1 MIRSTTVIGVLRN
14 GRGAMACDGQ
24 VTFNDS
30 VLKKGARKIRRL
42 YQDQVLAG
50 FAGSGADSLTLLERF
65 EEKLNAYSGNLSRAA
80 IELAKMWRTDRILRQ
95 LDALLLVMDRSHL
108 FIISG
113 KGDVVEPDEPV
124 AAIGSG
130 GNFALAAAKALL
142 RTTSLE
148 AKEIASLSIQIASEI
163 CIYTNDTISLEVIE
177 GGQP

>member
-1 MIRSTTVIGVLRN
+1 MIKSTTVIGVLRD
-14 GRGAMACDGQ
+14 GKGAMACDGQ

-42 YQDQVLAG
+42 YQERVLAG

-65 EEKLNAYSGNLSRAA
+65 EEKLNAYGGNLPRAA

-95 LDALLLVMDRSHL
+95 LDALLLVMDCSHL
-108 FIISG
+108 LIISG

-142 RTTSLE
+142 RNTNLE
-148 AKEIASLSIQIASEI
+148 AKEIARLSIQIASEI
-163 CIYTNDTISLEVIE
+163 CIYTNDHIVLETLE